1 MEIKRGF
8 KLTDTYKCLIGV
20 TPYTQPPIRSLP
32 QGSIDNFLKILKYA
46 DVVIDEHKSYVCF
59 LLGENDC
66 STSLKEYLKLE
77 NRGCLE
83 KYVLKGVASKIPVEI
98 KLKGYDESY
107 GAAPGGIIPDGGEV
121 VFEQGI
127 SGHIKLNV
135 SDADTMA
142 QYYNDILR
150 KIVEWGETCRLS
162 EVQPQ
167 PRIHR

>member
-8 KLTDTYKCLIGV
+8 KLTDTYKCRIGV
-20 TPYTQPPIRSLP
+20 MPYTQPPIRSLP
-32 QGSIDNFLKILKYA
+32 QGSIDNFLKILKHA
-46 DVVIDEHKSYVCF
+46 DVAIDEDKSYVCYT
-59 LLGENDC
+59 NNRN
-66 STSLKEYLKLE
+66 TSLKEYLKLKD
-77 NRGCLE
+77 RGCLE

-142 QYYNDILR
+142 QYYNDILS
-150 KIVEWGETCRLS
+150 KIIEWGETCRLS

-167 PRIHR
+167 PRVHR